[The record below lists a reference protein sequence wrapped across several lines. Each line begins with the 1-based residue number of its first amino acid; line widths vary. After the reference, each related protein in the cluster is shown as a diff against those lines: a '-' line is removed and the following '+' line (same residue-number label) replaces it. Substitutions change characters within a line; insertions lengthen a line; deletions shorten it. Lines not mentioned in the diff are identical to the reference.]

1 VRFEDYEKRFEHVAL
16 ERTDGVLT
24 VRLHSD
30 DGPLYWN
37 EQIHRELPELF
48 HALSTDLENRV
59 VLITGTGD
67 GFCAG
72 TAPGNFGYSSD
83 LPPVHLD
90 AVYREGRAMLKALV
104 DIPVP
109 VITAVNGPAIS
120 HPELAL
126 LGDIVLASDTAVF
139 QDRHF
144 SRGIV
149 PGDGIHI
156 VFPLVFGITRGRY
169 LALTCAEV
177 SAAQA
182 HEWGAVNEL
191 LPPAE
196 LLPRA
201 RALAADLATRSI
213 LGLRYTRELL
223 NLEIS
228 RLISSNLGHGLAL
241 EGFASG
247 YGAWDGALHAPRS

>member
-1 VRFEDYEKRFEHVAL
+1 MQLEDYQNRFEHVAI
-16 ERTDGVLT
+16 ERDESGVVV

-30 DGPLYWN
+30 DGPMYWN
-37 EQIHRELPELF
+37 EKIHSELPEVF
-48 HALSTDLENRV
+48 HALGADTENRV
-59 VLITGTGD
+59 VVITGTGD
-67 GFCAG
+67 AFSAG
-72 TAPGNFGYSSD
+72 TAPGNFNYTPD

-90 AVYREGRAMLKALV
+90 QVYREGRAMLRNLV
-104 DIPVP
+104 NIPVP
-109 VITAVNGPAIS
+109 VIAAVRGAAIS

-126 LGDIVLASDTAVF
+126 LADIVIASTDAVF

-156 VFPLVFGITRGRY
+156 VFPLVFGPTRGRY
-169 LALTCAEV
+169 LALTCAPI
-177 SAAQA
+177 SAQDALA
-182 HEWGAVNEL
+182 WGAVNEL
-191 LPPAE
+191 LEPDDV
-196 LLPRA
+196 LPRA
-201 RALAADLATRSI
+201 MELARDLAQRHI

-228 RLISSNLGHGLAL
+228 RLMESNLGHGLAL

-247 YGAWDGALHAPRS
+247 YGAWGGALHG